1 MSIRLTSKRSQEEQ
15 RMQVASDECDD
26 FTAHQNDFALYRE
39 RIHGE
44 KKRFE
49 QETAAF
55 AEAVCRM

>member
-1 MSIRLTSKRSQEEQ
+1 M
-15 RMQVASDECDD
+15 ASDECDD